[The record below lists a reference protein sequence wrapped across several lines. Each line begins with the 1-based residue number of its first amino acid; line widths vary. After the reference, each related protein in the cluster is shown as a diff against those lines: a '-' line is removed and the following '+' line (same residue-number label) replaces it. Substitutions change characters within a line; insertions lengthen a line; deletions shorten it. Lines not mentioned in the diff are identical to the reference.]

1 MKLDEKLV
9 FLRKENGLTQLELAE
24 AVNVSRQAV
33 SKWESGGSIPST
45 ESLLCLSQL
54 YGVSVDYLLNEREER
69 ESADGGP
76 CKETAGDVHKVAC
89 EGIGK
94 VEKGEGVMGKIGWR
108 DYVISMVLTLC
119 FIPGVFQLKL
129 ALGHDVSILLNTVCV
144 GAVAGLFICGALW
157 IFRRGT
163 ALLGFSIILLL
174 IWLVTPGDGA
184 MSPAIFSAG
193 AVGLLGSVP
202 AAASVLSRGLQK
214 QGGKA

>member
-1 MKLDEKLV
+1 MKLDEKLIL
-9 FLRKENGLTQLELAE
+9 LRKGKGLTQLELAE

-89 EGIGK
+89 EGTGK
-94 VEKGEGVMGKIGWR
+94 VEKGESIMGKTGWR
-108 DYVISMVLTLC
+108 NYVISMVLTLC

-129 ALGHDVSILLNTVCV
+129 ALGHDVSILLNTACV

-163 ALLGFSIILLL
+163 ALLGFSMLLL
-174 IWLVTPGDGA
+174 LVWLLAPGDGA
-184 MSPAIFSAG
+184 LSPAILAAG

-202 AAASVLSRGLQK
+202 SIASALSRGLQK
-214 QGGKA
+214 RGGKA